1 MGTFY
6 YGGSDTPITVEDRTL
21 AHLKVL
27 IASRLRRGEGF
38 TLSWRH
44 PDEQPRGRTAIWLHP
59 SVPLRFVFDT
69 PDLPSLDREWLEQLA
84 NSVNLSGGI
93 ELTPEPFHDGDSG
106 VIGVVEGAPG
116 GKSIEITASGEGAIE
131 ISGVDADAVNVT
143 TVDSATKTELVES

>member
-1 MGTFY
+1 MGTLY

-59 SVPLRFVFDT
+59 SVALRFVFDSEE
-69 PDLPSLDREWLEQLA
+69 LPTLDREWLEQLA

-93 ELTPEPFHDGDSG
+93 ELTPEPFHPGDTGGIDVVDGGSG
-106 VIGVVEGAPG
+106 E
-116 GKSIEITASGEGAIE
+116 KTIEITASGEGAIE
-131 ISGVDADAVNVT
+131 ISGVEADAVSVT
-143 TVDSATKTELVES
+143 TVGSSADTELIES